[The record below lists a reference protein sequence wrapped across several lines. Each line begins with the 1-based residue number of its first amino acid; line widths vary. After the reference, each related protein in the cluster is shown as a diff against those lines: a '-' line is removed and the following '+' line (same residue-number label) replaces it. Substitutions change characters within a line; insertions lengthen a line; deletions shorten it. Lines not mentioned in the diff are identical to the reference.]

1 MEGGAL
7 AMSQRERSR
16 LVMMTRVREKAMT
29 IREAAEVMGMSY
41 RQSRRIYKR
50 YREEGDRG
58 LIHRARGQS
67 SNRGKDCKVKEAVLC
82 LYREQY
88 WDFGPTLAAE
98 KLMERDGYEVDH
110 ETLRRWLLAAG
121 LWKRQRKR
129 AKHRQQ
135 RERKAH
141 FGELVQMDGKIGRA
155 HV

>member
-1 MEGGAL
+1 
-7 AMSQRERSR
+7 MSQRERSR

-29 IREAAEVMGMSY
+29 IKEAAEVMGMSY

-58 LIHRARGQS
+58 LIHRARGQP

-121 LWKRQRKR
+121 IWKRQRKR
-129 AKHRQQ
+129 AKHRQR

-141 FGELVQMDGKIGRA
+141 SSDGSVMDMG
-155 HV
+155 

>member
-29 IREAAEVMGMSY
+29 IREASEVMGVSY
-41 RQSRRIYKR
+41 RQCRRIYKR

-58 LIHRARGQS
+58 LIHRNRGQP
-67 SNRGKDCKVKEAVLC
+67 SNRGKDCKITEAVLC

-98 KLMERDGYEVDH
+98 EACQAQ
-110 ETLRRWLLAAG
+110 TTA
-121 LWKRQRKR
+121 R
-129 AKHRQQ
+129 A
-135 RERKAH
+135 
-141 FGELVQMDGKIGRA
+141 
-155 HV
+155 